1 MPNKGEKM
9 ERGIFD
15 ASIRTLHNG
24 LKLITIK
31 KDTQLTAIHTA
42 VNIGSL
48 YEKDDEK
55 GIAHFI
61 EHMLFK
67 GTESRNNEELNNEL
81 EQRGGEYNAYTDY
94 TSTVYSI
101 TALSDELEASLEILA
116 DMLQNAVFMEDELE
130 KERGVILAEIRTSK
144 DDVEDLSFARI
155 NEIAFKKSPLRFD
168 TIGKEKTVKNFTR
181 QQLVNFY
188 KKYYVP
194 NNSYISIVS
203 PFEHDEMEQIINRYF
218 GDWVSKEVEKEK
230 VIIEDNHPCKK
241 TTHKKDIE
249 QSTIVY
255 AFTFHNLNREEEL
268 ALKILNHKF
277 GESANS
283 ILFRKL
289 REEEGLAY
297 DVYTHLDMTSCVKM
311 LYIYTAVSKESV
323 NAAVEL
329 INDCITK
336 IKTKEIKFDDT
347 TVAIMKK
354 VIKTAVASTLE
365 DSTDLGNYVLHQTID
380 GESIYEFVDDMRD
393 MESIKSEDIYSVARK
408 VLDNPTIHILLS
420 QNE

>member
-1 MPNKGEKM
+1 M

-15 ASIRTLHNG
+15 ASIKTLENG
-24 LKLITIK
+24 INVITVK
-31 KDTQLTAIHTA
+31 KDTQLTAIHA
-42 VNIGSL
+42 AINIGSL
-48 YEKDDEK
+48 FEREDEK

-67 GTESRNNEELNNEL
+67 GTKNRNNEELNNDL

-94 TSTVYSI
+94 NATVYSI
-101 TALSDELEASLEILA
+101 TALSEEMEASVEILA
-116 DMLQNAVFMEDELE
+116 DMLQNSVFAEEELE

-144 DDVEDLSFARI
+144 DDIEDLSFVRV

-168 TIGKEKTVKNFTR
+168 TIGKEKTVKNFSR
-181 QQLVNFY
+181 EQLINFY
-188 KKYYVP
+188 EKYYVP
-194 NNSYISIVS
+194 NNCFISIVS
-203 PFEHDEMEQIINRYF
+203 PMEHEMVIEIIEKYFDTWSKKDFERESVI
-218 GDWVSKEVEKEK
+218 VEK
-230 VIIEDNHPCKK
+230 NHPCKK

-255 AFTFHNLNREEEL
+255 AYTFHNLNREEEL

-289 REEEGLAY
+289 REDEGLAY
-297 DVYTHLDMTSCVKM
+297 DVYTHLDMTKFVKT

-323 NAAVEL
+323 NEALSL
-329 INDCITK
+329 IDDSIDK
-336 IKTKEIKFDDT
+336 IKNEEIVFDDS

-354 VIKTAVASTLE
+354 VLKTAVASTLE
-365 DSTDLGNYVLHQTID
+365 DSTDLGNYVLHQTLD
-380 GESIYEFVDDMRD
+380 GEGIYEFIDDMRD
-393 MESIKSEDIYSVARK
+393 MEDIKKEHIYNVARK
-408 VLDNPTIHILLS
+408 VLNNPTIHILLP